1 MLLHRVHTP
10 LARHHL
16 YNAHD
21 GCSQQQLAE
30 ERGNAKHARRA
41 EKLDAIAVAQVDARA
56 CVRRRSRSARA
67 SVFTC
72 LRVGPCMLLRSSWRR
87 GWCALAC
94 VRACVYAWL
103 CCEQAFFCVH
113 VAVIH
118 LRMCDGASPSAHCSR
133 TTPWPLLIEAGIHWT
148 GLARVLR
155 RNGTRKRRRR
165 VSPRR
170 RGKGCGWRSS
180 LITSFRARYIMASA
194 SSSTTGTYG

>member
-1 MLLHRVHTP
+1 MLLHRAHTP
-10 LARHHL
+10 LAVIIFVVRTTGAASSSL
-16 YNAHD
+16 
-21 GCSQQQLAE
+21 
-30 ERGNAKHARRA
+30 RRSA
-41 EKLDAIAVAQVDARA
+41 GTRSTRAVRRSSTRSPSRRSVDARA

-67 SVFTC
+67 SMLTC
-72 LRVGPCMLLRSSWRR
+72 LRVGPCFCGRVGAGGGARL
-87 GWCALAC
+87 
-94 VRACVYAWL
+94 RACVYAWL

-180 LITSFRARYIMASA
+180 LITSFRARYLIASA
-194 SSSTTGTYG
+194 GSGTTGTYG